1 MPSDR
6 GPDPV
11 RSPLLDAASEGTSI
25 RHGFFSRVG
34 GVSEG
39 IYEGLNVG
47 LGSDDDQDKVRENR
61 TRVAAWFGLEPDRL
75 ATLHQVHSAD
85 VHVATA
91 DNIAERPKCDGV
103 VTTEP
108 GIILGVLTA
117 DCGPVLFCDAE
128 NGVIGAAHAGWRG
141 AFDGVLENTVAKMEE
156 LGAKRG
162 KIVACLGPSISQ
174 DNYEVGPEFIGRA
187 LTADKANT
195 RWFVPSERDGH
206 AMFDL
211 RGMTIDRL
219 EKAGIRAAMIE
230 ACTYAD
236 EDKWFSYR
244 RTTHR
249 GEPDY
254 GRQISAIA
262 ILGSRWLMAWRQPS
276 PARDRFAF
284 SCKRIGSTR
293 D

>member
-1 MPSDR
+1 MQTDR
-6 GPDPV
+6 GPEPV
-11 RSPLLDAASEGTSI
+11 RSPLLDAATEASSI
-25 RHGFFSRVG
+25 RHGFFSRTG
-34 GVSEG
+34 GISEG
-39 IYEGLNVG
+39 IYRGLNVG
-47 LGSDDDQDKVRENR
+47 LGSDDDQEKVRENR
-61 TRVAAWFGLEPDRL
+61 ARVAGWFGLESDRL

-85 VHVATA
+85 IHVATA
-91 DNIAERPKCDGV
+91 ENRAERPKCDGV
-103 VTTEP
+103 VTNEP
-108 GIILGVLTA
+108 GIVLGVLTA
-117 DCGPVLFCDAE
+117 DCGPVLFCDAQ

-141 AFDGVLENTVAKMEE
+141 AFDSVLENTVAAMET
-156 LGAKRG
+156 LGADRA

-187 LTADKANT
+187 LTVSKDND

-211 RGMTIDRL
+211 RGMTVDRL
-219 EKAGIRAAMIE
+219 GKSGIRAAMID

-236 EDKWFSYR
+236 EEAWFSYR

-262 ILGSRWLMAWRQPS
+262 ILGS
-276 PARDRFAF
+276 
-284 SCKRIGSTR
+284 
-293 D
+293 

>member
-1 MPSDR
+1 MVSDR
-6 GPDPV
+6 EPQPV
-11 RSPLLDAASEGTSI
+11 QSPLLDAVSEGSSI
-25 RHGFFSRVG
+25 RHGFFSRDG

-39 IYEGLNVG
+39 IYSGLNVG
-47 LGSDDDQDKVRENR
+47 LGSDDDPERVKENR
-61 TRVAAWFGLEPDRL
+61 ARVAAWFGLAPDRL

-91 DNIAERPKCDGV
+91 ENVGERPRCDGV
-103 VTTEP
+103 VTREP
-108 GIILGVLTA
+108 GIILGVLAA

-156 LGAKRG
+156 LGADRT

-174 DNYEVGPEFIGRA
+174 KNYEVGPEFIGRA
-187 LTADKANT
+187 ITADKANE

-211 RGMTIDRL
+211 RGMTVDRL
-219 EKAGIRAAMIE
+219 DKAGIRAAMID

-236 EDKWFSYR
+236 EEAWFSYR

-254 GRQISAIA
+254 GRQMSAIA
-262 ILGSRWLMAWRQPS
+262 IGS
-276 PARDRFAF
+276 
-284 SCKRIGSTR
+284 
-293 D
+293 